1 MSDLYGF
8 EATNN
13 RGETVSLADYQGKV
27 LLIVNTA
34 SACGFTPQYEGLENL
49 YKTYAAQGFEVLA
62 FPCNQF
68 GSQEQGSDAEIAQF
82 CDLNFH
88 ISFPLFS
95 KIEVNGDNTA
105 PLFAYLKKNAKG
117 LLGSERIKWNFTKF
131 LVNRQGKVIKRFATA
146 TKPEQMTSAIEA
158 ALAE

>member
-68 GSQEQGSDAEIAQF
+68 GSQEQGSDVEIAQF